1 MGGFGY
7 RLTRKIFVEHLL
19 VKGCMQLCIEEY
31 ESWNAAGRERRR
43 MNEGDV
49 IWRSKARS
57 TALLVT
63 SHQAV
68 KECEPK
74 TWSLIFRFGHGVSER
89 DALQAPGVTSLVLK

>member
-7 RLTRKIFVEHLL
+7 RLTRKILVEHLL

-74 TWSLIFRFGHGVSER
+74 TWSLGVSSF
-89 DALQAPGVTSLVLK
+89 ALGMAWRSGMRCKLPV